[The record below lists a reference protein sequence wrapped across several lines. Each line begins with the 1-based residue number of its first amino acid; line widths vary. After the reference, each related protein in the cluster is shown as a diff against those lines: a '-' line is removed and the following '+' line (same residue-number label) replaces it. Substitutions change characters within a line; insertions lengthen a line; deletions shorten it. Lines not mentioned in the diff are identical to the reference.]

1 MLHYNDYF
9 QAVIN
14 PMNKI
19 IFSLLCLSLSFNSFA
34 AEKVQIV
41 ASIKPI
47 QLMVQQLVGDL
58 GEVEVLIPEGASPH
72 HYNLRPSDMRKLAQT
87 DLVVWVGPAMEQ
99 FLTKTMHRQ
108 KSSVIQLMEGEAEH
122 HDDHET
128 VDHDHEEAHKH
139 DDHDDHHKEA
149 HHEDDHHDHE
159 KHHDDEHHHDHGD
172 SDPHIWMDPVLMIS
186 AADDIRDEL
195 VTLFPNL
202 KSELDTNFAE
212 FKQKVTDVDQS
223 IKSQL
228 TPHKDKGFIVF
239 HDAFSLFVGH
249 YDLNQLAYFTFDPS
263 HAPGA
268 KKVAEVQSL
277 ITNKDAVC
285 VFSEPQFEA
294 KIVKRI
300 TAGLDVNKGQLDP
313 LAIEIEPE
321 QGYTGFLMGLADN
334 IENCLK

>member
-1 MLHYNDYF
+1 
-9 QAVIN
+9 
-14 PMNKI
+14 MNKI

-47 QLMVQQLVGDL
+47 QLMAQQLVGDL

-72 HYNLRPSDMRKLAQT
+72 HYNLKPSDMRKLAQT
-87 DLVVWVGPAMEQ
+87 DLVVWIGPAMEQ

-108 KSSVIQLMEGEAEH
+108 KSSVIQLMGGEAEH
-122 HDDHET
+122 HDD
-128 VDHDHEEAHKH
+128 
-139 DDHDDHHKEA
+139 HKEA

-172 SDPHIWMDPVLMIS
+172 SDPHIWLDPVLMIS
-186 AADDIRDEL
+186 AAEAIRDEL
-195 VTLFPNL
+195 VTLFPKL
-202 KSELDTNFAE
+202 KSELDSNFAE
-212 FKQKVTDVDQS
+212 FKQQVTDVDRS

-228 TPHKDKGFIVF
+228 APHKDKGFIVF

-249 YDLNQLAYFTFDPS
+249 YGLNQLAYFTFDPS

-277 ITNKDAVC
+277 ITSKDAVC

-300 TAGLDVNKGQLDP
+300 TAGLDINKGQLDP
-313 LAIEIEPE
+313 LAIDIEFE

-334 IENCLK
+334 IEHCLK

>member
-1 MLHYNDYF
+1 MLYYNEYF
-9 QAVIN
+9 QTVIN

-47 QLMVQQLVGDL
+47 QLMAQQLVGDL

-72 HYNLRPSDMRKLAQT
+72 HYNLKPSDMRKLAQT
-87 DLVVWVGPAMEQ
+87 DLVVWIGPAMEQ
-99 FLTKTMHRQ
+99 FLTKTMQRQ
-108 KSSVIQLMEGEAEH
+108 KSAVIQLMEGEGEAEH

-128 VDHDHEEAHKH
+128 EHHEHEEAHKH
-139 DDHDDHHKEA
+139 DEH
-149 HHEDDHHDHE
+149 
-159 KHHDDEHHHDHGD
+159 EHHHDHGD

-186 AADDIRDEL
+186 AADVIRDEL
-195 VTLFPNL
+195 VVQFPNL

-228 TPHKDKGFIVF
+228 APHKDKGFIVF

-268 KKVAEVQSL
+268 KKVAEVQSP
-277 ITNKDAVC
+277 ITSKDAVC

-300 TAGLDVNKGQLDP
+300 TAGLDINKGQLDP
-313 LAIEIEPE
+313 LAIEIKPE
-321 QGYTGFLMGLADN
+321 QGYTGFLMGLADS

>member
-1 MLHYNDYF
+1 
-9 QAVIN
+9 
-14 PMNKI
+14 MNKI

-72 HYNLRPSDMRKLAQT
+72 HYNLKPSDMRKLAQT
-87 DLVVWVGPAMEQ
+87 DLVVWIGPAMEQ

-108 KSSVIQLMEGEAEH
+108 KSAVIQLMEGEGETEH
-122 HDDHET
+122 HE
-128 VDHDHEEAHKH
+128 HEEAHKH

-149 HHEDDHHDHE
+149 RHEED
-159 KHHDDEHHHDHGD
+159 HHDDEKHHHDHGD

-186 AADDIRDEL
+186 AADVIRDEL
-195 VTLFPNL
+195 VEQFPNL
-202 KSELDTNFAE
+202 KSELDSNFAE
-212 FKQKVTDVDQS
+212 FEQKVTDVDQS
-223 IKSQL
+223 IKLQL
-228 TPHKDKGFIVF
+228 APHKDKGFIVF
-239 HDAFSLFVGH
+239 HDAFSLLVGH

-294 KIVKRI
+294 KIVKRL
-300 TAGLDVNKGQLDP
+300 TAGLDINKGQLDP
-313 LAIEIEPE
+313 LAIEVQPE
-321 QGYTGFLMGLADN
+321 QGYTVFLQSLADK
-334 IENCLK
+334 IEHCLK

>member
-1 MLHYNDYF
+1 
-9 QAVIN
+9 
-14 PMNKI
+14 MNKI

-47 QLMVQQLVGDL
+47 QLMAQQLVGDL

-72 HYNLRPSDMRKLAQT
+72 HYNLKPSDMRKLAQT
-87 DLVVWVGPAMEQ
+87 DLVVWIGPAMEQ
-99 FLTKTMHRQ
+99 FLTKTMRRQ
-108 KSSVIQLMEGEAEH
+108 KSAVIQLIEGEAEH
-122 HDDHET
+122 HDDRETEHHE
-128 VDHDHEEAHKH
+128 HEQAHKH
-139 DDHDDHHKEA
+139 DDHKDV
-149 HHEDDHHDHE
+149 HHEEDHHDHAE
-159 KHHDDEHHHDHGD
+159 HHDDEHDHGD

-186 AADDIRDEL
+186 AADHIRDEL
-195 VTLFPNL
+195 VEQFPNL
-202 KSELDTNFAE
+202 KSELDSNFAE

-228 TPHKDKGFIVF
+228 APHKDKGFIVF

-277 ITNKDAVC
+277 ITSKDAVC

-300 TAGLDVNKGQLDP
+300 TAGLDINKGQLDP
-313 LAIEIEPE
+313 LAIDIEPE